1 VILWWDGQETS
12 ADLAYPAR
20 ANCDRVK
27 LHQAMISRRMA
38 PAPQSIMALSMGS
51 DMRLT
56 CIFLVINP
64 ATDLSDEAVLL
75 RLNQE
80 YVDAFMNAD
89 VNWYHEHL
97 ADDFEVV
104 ESDGSVLNKIEFLES
119 TAKGPDVIDYR
130 LETVGV
136 RVFGDVALVRATG
149 LWTGKNGYKGLSRY
163 TDVYLR
169 TADGWKTV
177 SAQITRATIPGPRGS
192 YKRPRR

>member
-1 VILWWDGQETS
+1 
-12 ADLAYPAR
+12 
-20 ANCDRVK
+20 
-27 LHQAMISRRMA
+27 MISRRMA

-75 RLNQE
+75 QLNQE

-89 VNWYHEHL
+89 VNWYDEHL
-97 ADDFEVV
+97 SDDFEVV

-130 LETVGV
+130 L
-136 RVFGDVALVRATG
+136 
-149 LWTGKNGYKGLSRY
+149 
-163 TDVYLR
+163 
-169 TADGWKTV
+169 
-177 SAQITRATIPGPRGS
+177 
-192 YKRPRR
+192 